1 MITWLQTDDEGGM
14 DEDAGKYTMDS
25 PYSLKSND
33 EFARIQRTRR
43 IKQKYM
49 RELRVIECI
58 VDLLYM
64 PFACGAFN
72 FEQIKQDMAI
82 TDLCKLC
89 YKLLSEIVID
99 YRLNEMYTSQWI
111 GLFLFHV
118 LRANDDNAVGA
129 DDFIG

>member
-1 MITWLQTDDEGGM
+1 
-14 DEDAGKYTMDS
+14 
-25 PYSLKSND
+25 
-33 EFARIQRTRR
+33 
-43 IKQKYM
+43 
-49 RELRVIECI
+49 
-58 VDLLYM
+58 
-64 PFACGAFN
+64 
-72 FEQIKQDMAI
+72 MAI

-118 LRANDDNAVGA
+118 LRANDENAVGA

>member
-1 MITWLQTDDEGGM
+1 M
-14 DEDAGKYTMDS
+14 DQDSEKYTMDS

-33 EFARIQRTRR
+33 EFSRKQRTRR

-58 VDLLYM
+58 VDLLYI

-99 YRLNEMYTSQWI
+99 YNLNEMYASQWI
-111 GLFLFHV
+111 GLFLYQV

-129 DDFIG
+129 DDFIC